1 MQKSNNDEDR
11 IYDDPRKVVAAAL
24 VEAGEKNADVVYV
37 SCDSSLGASGD
48 PFRKRFPER
57 HFEFGIAEAGAMGQ
71 AAGLSI
77 SGKIPFITAYLPF
90 ITYRCF
96 EQIRD
101 DVCKTNLNVNIM
113 GNNCGFSVGPLGPTH
128 TVLEDVTVM
137 RSIPNLTIIAPADGP
152 QYHAAVLA
160 AVEIDGPVFL
170 RIHRQKTPRI
180 YKEGYKLVPG
190 RADVLKEGSDITLI
204 STSSMVSKTLEAAEI
219 LAGTGIDAEVINMYS
234 LKPVDHDTILNSAEK
249 TKKVITIEEHTI
261 IGGLGGI
268 VSEVLA
274 QNCTARLA
282 MIGIRDQFAVVGDYN
297 QLLDYYGLTPEKL
310 APGIEEL
317 ANKFHTSP
325 RFT

>member
-1 MQKSNNDEDR
+1 MSR
-11 IYDDPRKVVAAAL
+11 I
-24 VEAGEKNADVVYV
+24 GH
-37 SCDSSLGASGD
+37 
-48 PFRKRFPER
+48 FP
-57 HFEFGIAEAGAMGQ
+57 
-71 AAGLSI
+71 S
-77 SGKIPFITAYLPF
+77 
-90 ITYRCF
+90 
-96 EQIRD
+96 
-101 DVCKTNLNVNIM
+101 
-113 GNNCGFSVGPLGPTH
+113 
-128 TVLEDVTVM
+128 
-137 RSIPNLTIIAPADGP
+137 IAPADGP

-160 AVEIDGPVFL
+160 GVQIDGPVFL

-180 YKEGYKLVPG
+180 YEEGYKLVPG
-190 RADVLKEGSDITLI
+190 RADILKVGIDITLI

-219 LAGTGIDAEVINMYS
+219 LAGTGIDAEVINMHS

-274 QNCTARLA
+274 QNCTAKLA
-282 MIGIRDQFAVVGDYN
+282 MIGIRDQFAVMGDYN